1 MSLPVFFPTKF
12 LFCLLFILDSSF
24 LLIPY
29 CILYSALNLFDHLA
43 KLTAGFVKRFNLSEK
58 KLSVVYVHS
67 SPTRQETL
75 SKEIISIFSRN
86 DQLNPTCLILM
97 NFVLFNRTQ
106 NRLNR
111 PVWKIT
117 RPTIKYSNFETIKSQ
132 QFDSGNWDGGKATW
146 TRWTKDVRSDGMEGR
161 EITAVIQ
168 NALNRADLTNLTVDF
183 IGHGQTGWLFSKQI

>member
-1 MSLPVFFPTKF
+1 MSLPVSFPTIVHF
-12 LFCLLFILDSSF
+12 YLIL
-24 LLIPY
+24 Y

-67 SPTRQETL
+67 SPTRQESL

-86 DQLNPTCLILM
+86 DQLNVTCLILM
-97 NFVLFNRTQ
+97 NFVRSNRTQ

-111 PVWKIT
+111 PVWKII
-117 RPTIKYSNFETIKSQ
+117 RPAFNLRNNDIMISTILLRKLRWE
-132 QFDSGNWDGGKATW
+132 KATW

-161 EITAVIQ
+161 EITEVIQ

-183 IGHGQTGWLFSKQI
+183 IGQGQTGRLFSK